1 MTDEL
6 FEGRI
11 NKKRNRERD
20 VSFSKKKTRVKE
32 VARIADKKGQAVV
45 KVSSYSKSS
54 GRAKAHLDYIS
65 RNGKLDLE
73 DPFGNQLTDRDEI
86 KDLVDSWSADSDNR
100 KNSRLTANVVLSAP
114 EGSDRNAVKKSARE
128 FARERFM
135 DNHDYLFATHDD
147 TDNPHVHL
155 VVKMRGYNGEKLR
168 LGKKELHEMRKQFA
182 ERLRVNGIDVDATYR
197 SERGVVRRSERQ
209 VIRNIKSKRGETPK
223 VEKEALNEAVSDLK
237 GQGKERPWEPKII
250 AQREILTS
258 EFKQIAKSLKET
270 KEQSAVKVAD
280 KIEKYLKDL
289 PKPVTRHEEL
299 KNQLLKN
306 IQKQRTEKE
315 QGQER

>member
-1 MTDEL
+1 MTGEL
-6 FEGRI
+6 FEGRL
-11 NKKRNRERD
+11 NRKRNRERD
-20 VSFSKKKTRVKE
+20 VSISTKKNRVRQ
-32 VARIADKKGQAVV
+32 VARIAEKKGQAVV

-114 EGSDRNAVKKSARE
+114 EGSDRADVKQSVRE

-168 LGKKELHEMRKQFA
+168 LGKKELHDMRKQFA
-182 ERLRVNGIDVDATYR
+182 EKLRENGIDVDATYR
-197 SERGVVRRSERQ
+197 SERGVVRKPERQ
-209 VIRNIKSKRGETPK
+209 VVRNIKSKRGKTPK
-223 VEKEALNEAVSDLK
+223 VEEEALSDAVSDLK
-237 GQGKERPWEPKII
+237 GQGRERPWEPKIK
-250 AQREILTS
+250 AQREKLAS
-258 EFKQIAKSLKET
+258 EFKHIAKSLKET

-280 KIEKYLKDL
+280 KIVKYLKDL

-299 KNQLLKN
+299 KSQLLKN
-306 IQKQRTEKE
+306 IQKQRAEKE
-315 QGQER
+315 QDQER